1 MADLR
6 KIAVPICEGLLNQK
20 SKAKPLC
27 SSFLSQLVERESQE
41 KVLEFFEIQL
51 MHSNDVLVQFL
62 DFFTQRFPLPKPQK
76 VPQVDVSKAVPKQPE
91 ISVRHVEEA
100 SQNDSLQNSQ

>member
-6 KIAVPICEGLLNQK
+6 KIAVLICEGLLNPK

-27 SSFLSQLVERESQE
+27 SSFLSQLVEREGQE

-62 DFFTQRFPLPKPQK
+62 DFFNQKFPPAKPQK
-76 VPQVDVSKAVPKQPE
+76 VPQVDVSKVVPKQPE

-100 SQNDSLQNSQ
+100 NDSLQNSQ